1 MSIGLESQLKQ
12 RKIKSKNWQELA
24 ELQELSYLDDLFD

>member
-1 MSIGLESQLKQ
+1 MSIGLESQLNR
-12 RKIKSKNWQELA
+12 RKIKSKNQQELA